1 MLLWPG
7 SLGVGGKCSETRP
20 SISSSFAVVPE
31 TFYWAC
37 VSSLQDKEPHRTASC
52 HPQSSVFI
60 FSKSHYWHLRCFLS
74 KVELELW
81 QRNLCMKNLLNPAAA
96 RFIWQMCY
104 PLSSPTGLCSHSKVR
119 KKNGAINTMDRT
131 KDTHKCKQDHCLINL
146 WAPPGK
152 GSDNSLLVLEST

>member
-7 SLGVGGKCSETRP
+7 SLGVGAKCSETRP
-20 SISSSFAVVPE
+20 SISSSFVVVPE

-81 QRNLCMKNLLNPAAA
+81 QRNLCMKNLLNLAAA

-119 KKNGAINTMDRT
+119 KKMGQSISWTEQRT
-131 KDTHKCKQDHCLINL
+131 PTNANKTIVSLICGL
-146 WAPPGK
+146 HQERGVIIPCW
-152 GSDNSLLVLEST
+152 S